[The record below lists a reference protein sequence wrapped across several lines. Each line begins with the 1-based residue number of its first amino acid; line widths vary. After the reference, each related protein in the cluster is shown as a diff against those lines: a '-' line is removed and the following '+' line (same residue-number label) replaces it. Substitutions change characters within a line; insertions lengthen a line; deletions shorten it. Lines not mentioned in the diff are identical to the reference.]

1 MRVRNFRFLAL
12 LLLLGLLSL
21 FTGCNLIDK
30 DVNPTE
36 QRNNPVI
43 VTNDEVVVLPGG
55 RALIDLFKNDKITTS
70 ANVTLLKDYLQK
82 GTAEFIKQGVVLYT
96 AQDSSGIDTLAYTI
110 CVPGQPCDTG
120 AVKITITTDTTTGTC
135 AGAVVDFA
143 KLEPGQTVDLN
154 VLANDQF
161 CDSTTTDSSDYTVD
175 IIRSPTQGTAVV
187 NGPFVIYTAKQD
199 FQGADWMI
207 YGARRSGSNSYV
219 GYGIINLVV
228 GNNTSNPDS
237 CTIRAVADNYTL
249 NVDSMATGASYYYF
263 DVLANDSLCTTNTQY
278 EVVGSYANISP
289 TFENGK
295 LKLFLN
301 RPTSTTDSVGVTYK
315 LTRGNQTSQTTVLI
329 GFTGNVFGCNVVANN
344 DSYTVSGD
352 TLNTNSSGGQYLY
365 FDVLQND
372 ELCNQTFDLAVT
384 NTGGLN
390 EAPVFENSKLKVK
403 LFPTDGNVVLNYALK
418 EDGVIKTEAQ
428 ITINVTPCNIVAVSD
443 STGFPIGDVAT
454 GGGFKIIDILANDKL
469 CNYSLNDLSL
479 SIASQNTN
487 AFFENGKLKVFIDK
501 VTKTYEIMYVIQVPT
516 GTTVTET
523 RASVMVR
530 VE

>member
-12 LLLLGLLSL
+12 LVLLGLLSL

-36 QRNNPVI
+36 QRNNPII

-55 RALIDLFKNDKITTS
+55 RTLIDLFKNDKITTS
-70 ANVTLLKDYLQK
+70 ANVTLLKDYLKK

-120 AVKITITTDTTTGTC
+120 AVKITITTDSTTGTC
-135 AGAVVDFA
+135 AGAVSDFA
-143 KLEPGQTVDLN
+143 KLEPGQTVNLN
-154 VLANDQF
+154 VLANDHF
-161 CDSTTTDSSDYTVD
+161 CDSTTTDSSDYAVD
-175 IIRSPTQGTAVV
+175 IIRSPAQGTAVV

-207 YGARRSGSNSYV
+207 YGARRAGSNTYV
-219 GYGIINLVV
+219 GYGIINLLI
-228 GNNTSNPDS
+228 GSNSTNPDS
-237 CTIRAVADNYTL
+237 CTIKAVADNYTL
-249 NVDSMATGASYYYF
+249 NADSMATGGSYYYF
-263 DVLANDSLCTTNTQY
+263 DVLANDSLCTPNTQY

-301 RPTSTTDSVGVTYK
+301 RPTSTADSVGVTYK

-344 DSYTVSGD
+344 DNYTVLGD
-352 TLNTNSSGGQYLY
+352 SLNTNASGDLYLY

-372 ELCNQTFDLAVT
+372 ELCNQTFDLVVT

-390 EAPVFENSKLKVK
+390 EAPVFENNKLKVK
-403 LFPTDGNVVLNYALK
+403 LFSTDRNVVLNYALK
-418 EDGVIKTEAQ
+418 EDGIIKTEAQ
-428 ITINVTPCNIVAVSD
+428 VMINVIPCNIMASPD
-443 STGFPIGDVAT
+443 SVDIDLGDVAS
-454 GGGFKIIDILANDKL
+454 GGEFKIIDVLDNDKL
-469 CNYSLNDLSL
+469 CNYALNDLSI

-487 AFFENGKLKVFIDK
+487 AFFENGKLKVFVSDIA
-501 VTKTYEIMYVIQVPT
+501 KTYEIIYVIQVPT
-516 GTTVTET
+516 GTTVSEA
-523 RASVMVR
+523 RASVIVK